1 MSIEYDQYI
10 AEHRE
15 AVAKAWDWMKT
26 NLLTEIDPWI
36 RETYPESFDPI
47 DIYAVDEL
55 VFDHDVSKN
64 RPEEYYPYDDYFY
77 LKKDNRSHEVVERF
91 NKAFLLHMHANPH
104 HWQYWVLT
112 DDSKGDGEK
121 LIEMPLN
128 YIFEMICDWWSFSW
142 RNGDLTSIFKW
153 WDEHKDWIR
162 LHKRSRKVVNYI
174 LGEMKKILMEEDEE
188 GFKENDISETENHL
202 EHYGI
207 IGMKW
212 GVRRFQNVDGTRTD
226 LGKKRYRKNVVFISG
241 SSKTQTKDN
250 PYYREELPEKI
261 KIEINTHIKNGDKII
276 VGDAPGIDRQ
286 VQDYLNQLGYEDV
299 EIYGPGK
306 SVRYS
311 ANEKWKTNPIDA
323 PEFEEGS
330 KEWLAKK
337 DKAMSDAATEGL
349 AIILPE
355 GSKAT
360 RKNAERLLNSN
371 KNVKLFELYPN
382 ELDKDHWINS
392 DPKEYLELLSLEY
405 GEKKLDEV
413 IKHSEKDT
421 DDKKFGVPEQKKFP
435 LPDADHVRSA
445 IRFFNYVDPKYEKEL
460 AEAILERM
468 KEYDMS
474 FDDFGVGDKNKF
486 KNYIPKEEK

>member
-77 LKKDNRSHEVVERF
+77 LKKDNRSHAVVERF
-91 NKAFLLHMHANPH
+91 NKAFLFHMHANPH

-142 RNGDLTSIFKW
+142 RMGDLMSIFKW
-153 WDEHKDWIR
+153 WDDHEDWIR
-162 LHKRSRKVVNYI
+162 LHRRRKKVVIHI
-174 LGEMKKILMEEDEE
+174 LNKMKKIL
-188 GFKENDISETENHL
+188 
-202 EHYGI
+202 
-207 IGMKW
+207 
-212 GVRRFQNVDGTRTD
+212 
-226 LGKKRYRKNVVFISG
+226 
-241 SSKTQTKDN
+241 
-250 PYYREELPEKI
+250 
-261 KIEINTHIKNGDKII
+261 
-276 VGDAPGIDRQ
+276 
-286 VQDYLNQLGYEDV
+286 V
-299 EIYGPGK
+299 E
-306 SVRYS
+306 
-311 ANEKWKTNPIDA
+311 
-323 PEFEEGS
+323 
-330 KEWLAKK
+330 
-337 DKAMSDAATEGL
+337 
-349 AIILPE
+349 
-355 GSKAT
+355 
-360 RKNAERLLNSN
+360 SN
-371 KNVKLFELYPN
+371 KTEAVVEHA
-382 ELDKDHWINS
+382 DKD
-392 DPKEYLELLSLEY
+392 E
-405 GEKKLDEV
+405 
-413 IKHSEKDT
+413 

-435 LPDADHVRSA
+435 LPDADHVKSA

-468 KEYDMS
+468 KEYNMS
-474 FDDFGVGDKNKF
+474 FDDFGVGDENKF
-486 KNYIPKEEK
+486 KKYIPKEEQT